1 MADVPVLKKSTLCA
15 SNRILEV
22 SKDSDA
28 TNKVISVPPGAR
40 MQNIEEEQLK
50 FKLSAIRFS

>member
-1 MADVPVLKKSTLCA
+1 LKIKTVAGRRMADTPVLKKSILCA

-22 SKDSDA
+22 SKDRDA

-40 MQNIEEEQLK
+40 MQN
-50 FKLSAIRFS
+50 ADH